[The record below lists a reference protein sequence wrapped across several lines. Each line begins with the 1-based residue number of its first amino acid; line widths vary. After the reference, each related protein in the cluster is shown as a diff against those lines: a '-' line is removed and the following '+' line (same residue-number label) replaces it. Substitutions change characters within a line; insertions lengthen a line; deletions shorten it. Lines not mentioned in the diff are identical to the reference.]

1 MDELHAESDL
11 SRALLHEGK
20 IAEARKVIS
29 DASALARPIGDPALK
44 LPVAIMDARIE
55 AAELSSRAKFQPDLS
70 DPRRK
75 LQNVLSSAHQLGY
88 YEIECDARL
97 ALAELEL
104 RTAPAAAR
112 SQLALLAEQAHD
124 RGLNLVSNKA
134 AKLLKL
140 SSSPQPTPVH

>member
-1 MDELHAESDL
+1 MDEIPAEAEL
-11 SRALLHEGK
+11 SRVLLREGK
-20 IAEARKVIS
+20 LAEARKIIS
-29 DASALARPIGDPALK
+29 DALTLARPLGDPALK

-55 AAELSSRAKFQPDLS
+55 AAERSSRAKSKPDLS

-75 LQNVLSSAHQLGY
+75 LRNALSTAQRLGY
-88 YEIECDARL
+88 YGIACDARL

-112 SQLALLAEQAHD
+112 TQLALLAEQAHD